1 MTRAISKLW
10 IILLTLLSAAIAVA
24 VYYAAAF
31 SEDAAISAQFK
42 RIFDKQTVMIQR
54 DLDDDFEIVIYLGRL
69 FHSIEN
75 INGKEFSSYIMKAPE
90 EHPSVYAFEWVPRVS
105 YSQKTRYELT
115 AREEGV
121 LPDFYIFEKAGDK
134 NIPVAARDEYFPIY
148 YVEPKEQNAA
158 AIGFDIASTPMRR
171 RAIEKARDTG
181 ELTASEPVILVQER
195 ESGVRAFLVFMPVYY
210 GQPKTLEERRHG
222 LKGFTSGVFRV
233 NDILQKS
240 FCVKGYLNEH
250 AVFDIED
257 EGLSAEER
265 LLYHHGPT
273 DARELSKLSY
283 IQQKIDVAGRTLQL
297 RAAPVK
303 AYFQTRRTWGPFTF
317 AAGSFIIIILLA
329 SYYKTTSARTS
340 QIKAEVLERTR
351 ELEASETRMRAII
364 DGAVNSIIIID
375 HVGTVQLFNIAAEK
389 TFGYGA
395 AEVMG
400 HNIKMLMP
408 EPHSSAHDQYL
419 LNYITTGNKKVI
431 GMGREV
437 SALRK
442 DGTTFPMYLS
452 VSEIKSDNQKKI
464 FVGLC
469 VDISKRKEAEKELTR
484 LSERLSLAVR
494 SGGLGI
500 WDLDLKTGKLIW
512 NEQMFGLYDVL
523 PENFKGTPSDW
534 SDRLHPDD
542 LPAAQA
548 KLNAALRGE
557 KDLDTEFRI
566 ITSTG
571 EKTIRASLIT
581 QRDASD
587 QAIRMIGVNWDIT
600 AERKREKE
608 LLDLSEGMKA
618 VKDMAE
624 KASNAKSEFLSSMS
638 HEIRTPLNAII
649 GMADLLSETNL
660 TEEQAKYI
668 DTFRHAGDSLLVII
682 NDILD
687 LSKVEAGLLE
697 LESMCF
703 ELNEL
708 LAKIGEIMSF
718 HAHSKGLELVIT
730 QFPETIGL
738 IGDAM
743 RLRQVIVNLVG
754 NAIKFTE
761 KGEIAV
767 MAEVL
772 SKTSSDM
779 ELKFSVRDT
788 GIGIPNDK
796 LASVFERFTQVDSS
810 TTRKYGGTGL
820 GLTISKRF
828 VEMMGGQIFAESEY
842 GKGSVFSFT
851 AKFKVDNECRYDLKP
866 ADNQRKE
873 TPPPGKIETR
883 PLSILL
889 VEDNEDNR
897 NLILMYLKKTGHKV
911 ETAENGQIAVEKFIS
926 GHYDLVLMDM
936 EMPVKDGLTAVRELR
951 QWEEEQKKQSTTI
964 VALTAHALREHE
976 EKCREAGCDGYLTK
990 PIKKAALLDALA
1002 KYGG

>member
-1 MTRAISKLW
+1 M
-10 IILLTLLSAAIAVA
+10 LSAALAIT

-42 RIFDKQTVMIQR
+42 RIFDKQTAMIQR
-54 DLDDDFEIVIYLGRL
+54 DLDDDFKEVIYLGRF

-75 INGKEFSSYIMKAPE
+75 VNGRTFSSYIMKAPE
-90 EHPSVYAFEWVPRVS
+90 NHPSVFAFEWVPRIS
-105 YSQKTRYELT
+105 NSQKKRYELA
-115 AREEGV
+115 ARQEGV
-121 LPDFYIFEKAGDK
+121 LPDFFIFEKAAGK
-134 NIPVAARDEYFPIY
+134 NIPVPMRDEYFPIY

-158 AIGFDIASTPMRR
+158 AIGFDLASNPMRL
-171 RAIEKARDTG
+171 RAIEKAGDTG
-181 ELTASEPVILVQER
+181 MLTASEPITLVQER

-210 GQPKTLEERRHG
+210 GQPKTLEERRRG

-240 FCVKGYLNEH
+240 FRVKGYLNEH

-257 EGLSAEER
+257 MSLPKDET

-273 DARELSKLSY
+273 DSVELSKLNY

-329 SYYKTTSARTS
+329 SYYKTTSARTA

-395 AEVMG
+395 AEVIG

-408 EPHSSAHDQYL
+408 EPHRSAHDQYL

-437 SALRK
+437 IALKK

-464 FVGLC
+464 FVGLG

-512 NEQMFGLYDVL
+512 NEQMFVLYDVL

-542 LPAAQA
+542 LPSAQA

-566 ITSTG
+566 ITSAG
-571 EKTIRASLIT
+571 EKTIKASLIT

-608 LLDLSEGMKA
+608 LRDLSDGLKA

-624 KASNAKSEFLSSMS
+624 AASKAKSEFLSSMS

-660 TEEQAKYI
+660 SEEQARYL
-668 DTFRHAGDSLLVII
+668 DTFRHAGDSLLAII

-708 LAKIGEIMSF
+708 LAKIGEVMSF
-718 HAHSKGLELVIT
+718 HARSKGLELVIT
-730 QFPETIGL
+730 QFSETIGL
-738 IGDAM
+738 IGDPM

-761 KGEIAV
+761 KGEVAIV
-767 MAEVL
+767 AEVL
-772 SKTSSDM
+772 SSTATDM

-788 GIGIPNDK
+788 GIGIPHDK

-828 VEMMGGQIFAESEY
+828 VEIMSGQIGVESEY
-842 GKGSVFSFT
+842 GKGSIFSFT
-851 AKFKVDNECRYDLKP
+851 AKFKVDSECRYDLKP
-866 ADNQRKE
+866 ADNRRKE

-897 NLILMYLKKTGHKV
+897 NLILMYLKKTGYKI
-911 ETAENGQIAVEKFIS
+911 ETAENGQIAVEKFKS
-926 GHYDLVLMDM
+926 GSYDLVLMDM

-951 QWEEEQKKQSTTI
+951 QWEQARQVRRTTI
-964 VALTAHALREHE
+964 IALTAHALREHE
-976 EKCREAGCDGYLTK
+976 EKSREAGCDGYLTK
-990 PIKKAALLDALA
+990 PIKKAVLLDALS